1 MAIETSEK
9 YCPICG
15 RALAEPTFNRFG
27 EWACSE
33 AHAEEYV
40 KEVRAKRVQGVSSTA
55 EQPRRA
61 RQMCGG

>member
-1 MAIETSEK
+1 MATETAH

-15 RALAEPTFNRFG
+15 KEAKDPLFNRFG

-40 KEVRAKRVQGVSSTA
+40 KEVRSRQTQVAAGDPR
-55 EQPRRA
+55 QPRPR
-61 RQMCGG
+61 RGC